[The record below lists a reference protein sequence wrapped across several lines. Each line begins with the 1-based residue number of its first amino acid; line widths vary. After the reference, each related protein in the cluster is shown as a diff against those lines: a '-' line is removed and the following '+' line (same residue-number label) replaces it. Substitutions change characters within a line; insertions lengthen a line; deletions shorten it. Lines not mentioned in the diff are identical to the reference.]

1 MNRLRA
7 ILAMVILVAGDILT
21 MMLSFTLG
29 YLLRGLFTGGFPG
42 KIPVTVLLE
51 KSYFLLL
58 YPFVFAYEGLYTK
71 RLTEWE
77 ELRHCCRG
85 VVVASALLTIF
96 LFMVRLWIV
105 SRFVVLLA
113 IGFGIVLLPT
123 VRRILKTALIKAKL
137 FYQPLILLGDEKR
150 GREFI
155 KRLERHTT
163 LGYSALQFISRESPE
178 EDIQTLLR
186 RVNIFPNSLLVV
198 LGEAFNNEELEAIFN
213 YTERNFAEMIMV
225 LDQGLLMRSLGEIE
239 QMGDLLV
246 LRYRH
251 NLLRPLNI
259 WTKEVIEFVLTVLVL
274 ILLLPIFGIIALLV
288 KMSSPGPV
296 FFKQPRIGKD
306 GKIFTCIKFRT
317 MYQNASE
324 RLTEL
329 LKKDPEI
336 KREWDQYARI
346 TNDPRVTRIGRFLR
360 RTSLDELPQLFN
372 VLCGEMALVGPRP
385 YLPEEM
391 TRIGD
396 YVQTIVRVRPGMT
409 GLWQVSGRAELP
421 FEERILLDEYYI
433 RNWSLWLDFSIV
445 MRTLKAVLSGKGAY

>member
-1 MNRLRA
+1 MA
-7 ILAMVILVAGDILT
+7 ILVAGDILT
-21 MMLSFTLG
+21 MMASFTLG
-29 YLLRGLFTGGFPG
+29 YLLRGLFAGGFPG
-42 KIPVTVLLE
+42 EIPVKVLLE

-77 ELRHCCRG
+77 ERRHCFRG

-105 SRFVVLLA
+105 SRFVVLFA
-113 IGFGIVLLPT
+113 IGFGIILVPT
-123 VRRILKTALIKAKL
+123 VRRILKRALIRVRL
-137 FYQPLILLGDEKR
+137 FYQPLIILGDEKAAT
-150 GREFI
+150 EFV
-155 KRLERHTT
+155 KRLNRHAT
-163 LGYSALQFISRESPE
+163 LGYSALQFVNRKSPE

-186 RVNIFPNSLLVV
+186 RVNISPSSLLVV
-198 LGEAFNNEELEAIFN
+198 LGESFNNTELESIFN
-213 YTERNFAEMIMV
+213 YAERNFAEMIMV

-239 QMGDLLV
+239 QIGDLLV
-246 LRYRH
+246 LRYRY

-288 KMSSPGPV
+288 KLSSPGPV

-324 RLTEL
+324 RLAEL
-329 LKKDPEI
+329 LNKDPEI
-336 KREWDQYARI
+336 KREWERYARI
-346 TNDPRVTRIGRFLR
+346 TNDPRVTKIGRFLR

-391 TRIGD
+391 KRVGD
-396 YVQTIVRVRPGMT
+396 YVKTIVRVRPGMT